1 MRNYRDLT
9 KKLCFTAV
17 FAAMTCVCTMIYIP
31 LPFGYFNLGDAV
43 VLVGAYLLCS
53 EYGVWSGMV
62 SAALGAALA
71 DLFSGYA
78 IYVPATALI
87 KALMALV
94 AFLIFKELSKLF
106 VGKRSAFG
114 VIPRLISSIAAEAVM
129 VGGYLLYELALYGA
143 GAVASVVGNVM
154 QGVCAVV
161 ISTVIMGALRLYRVI
176 DKKKK

>member
-1 MRNYRDLT
+1 MSNKRELT

-17 FAAMTCVCTMIYIP
+17 FAAMTCVCTMISIP

-43 VLVGAYLLCS
+43 VLLGAYLLCPTL
-53 EYGVWSGMV
+53 GVWCGMV

-78 IYVPATALI
+78 LYIPATAVI

-94 AFLIFKELSKLF
+94 AFLIFKGLSSVFAKNRPSL
-106 VGKRSAFG
+106 GEAA
-114 VIPRLISSIAAEAVM
+114 RLVASIAAEAVM

-143 GAVASVVGNVM
+143 GAVASVIGNVM

-161 ISTVIMGALRLYRVI
+161 ISTVIMGALGLYRVI
-176 DKKKK
+176 DKKRK